1 MEKNYLQETALGG
14 SPIPITLLQSASFYS
29 PLLTMISILIF
40 SLFSS
45 ALNKGLFYIASVFF
59 VTAIRIF
66 FLYSFAPDKGA
77 PDAKNKICNTGTII
91 PFTGYTYSTYLLT
104 FTLFYFVTPMY
115 ILSSVNKTNMINYSV
130 VLFFVAYIIFDIY
143 IKITENCFT
152 LDIGVLGD
160 FLVGGLFG
168 ALTAVILFYSDKI
181 SLLFINELN
190 SNKEVCT
197 VPSKQQFKCS
207 IYKHGEIIGSSVT
220 P

>member
-1 MEKNYLQETALGG
+1 MDTTTTTTKLAGG
-14 SPIPITLLQSASFYS
+14 STVSLLQSASFYS

-40 SLFSS
+40 SVFSS

-77 PDAKNKICNTGTII
+77 PNSIPICNTGTVM
-91 PFTGYTYSTYLLT
+91 PFTGYTYSTFLLT
-104 FTLFYFVTPMY
+104 FTVFYFVTPMF
-115 ILSSVNKTNMINYSV
+115 ILTKVNDTNMVNYGV
-130 VLFFVAYIIFDIY
+130 VLFFAAYIIFDIY
-143 IKITENCFT
+143 IKLTLECIK
-152 LDIGVLGD
+152 LDIAVLGD

-168 ALTAVILFYSDKI
+168 SLMAVLLFYSDKI

-197 VPSKQQFKCS
+197 VPSKQQFRCS
-207 IYKHGEIIGSSVT
+207 LYRNGTIVGSSVSA
-220 P
+220 